1 MRILTFSAAVA
12 MLAAAA
18 AAAQTIEMPHA
29 RGVATFA
36 AVPQTVAVFDLAALD
51 ILDAL
56 GVKAAAAPGGLRPSY
71 LADAAGD
78 APIGTLFEPDME
90 AVAALAPDLII
101 VGGRSAPQYDALSA
115 LAPTIDLTVEPAAMV
130 QAVRDNTMA
139 LGRLFG
145 REAEAEALVAGL
157 DAEIA
162 ATRAAAEGAGAALMV
177 LTTGGRMSAHGP
189 QGRFAALFNDFGVEP
204 AVAELDPGN
213 HGQSISHEFIMQA
226 NPDWLFVLDRD
237 AAIGREG
244 TPAKAFLDNP
254 LVAQTRAWRAGNVV
268 YVAGE
273 RWYLV
278 GAGVQAMR
286 MNAAEVRAALEVR
299 RGG

>member
-1 MRILTFSAAVA
+1 MRSLTLPTAITLF
-12 MLAAAA
+12 AAAA
-18 AAAQTIEMPHA
+18 TAQTIEQPHA
-29 RGVATFA
+29 RGVATFEA
-36 AVPQTVAVFDLAALD
+36 TPQTVVVFDLASLD

-56 GVKAAAAPGGLRPSY
+56 GVRVAAAPGGLRPAY
-71 LADAAGD
+71 LDDAAGD

-115 LAPTIDLTVEPAAMV
+115 LGPTIDLTVEPTNQM
-130 QAVRDNTMA
+130 QAVRDNTLS

-145 REAEAEALVAGL
+145 REAEAEALIAEL

-162 ATRAAAEGAGAALMV
+162 ATREAAADSGPALIV

-189 QGRFAALFNDFGVEP
+189 QGRFAALFNDFGVQS
-204 AVAELDPGN
+204 AVAQLDPGT
-213 HGQSISHEFIMQA
+213 HGQSISYEFILQT

-237 AAIGREG
+237 AAIGRDG
-244 TPAKAFLDNP
+244 TPARALLDNP
-254 LVAQTRAWRAGNVV
+254 LVAQTTAWREGNVA

-286 MNAAEVRAALEVR
+286 MNAIEVREALEAR
-299 RGG
+299 KGG